1 MNTTLHYAGTV
12 LIDDLTIGEC
22 TVHRAANGDGRWWL
36 LWLRVRRDDTGD
48 PIDVAV
54 PINPGGE
61 YIAEGPGGK
70 TWGLQRSDSGTWQVS
85 PSINVLVDQVHPGP
99 HDAPSMWHQ
108 TPRIVDVP
116 DDAPW
121 ISSSA

>member
-1 MNTTLHYAGTV
+1 MRARCSS
-12 LIDDLTIGEC
+12 TISRSVSARC
-22 TVHRAANGDGRWWL
+22 IARQTAIGRWWL

-54 PINPGGE
+54 PVNPGGE

-85 PSINVLVDQVHPGP
+85 PSINVLADQVHPGP

-121 ISSSA
+121 ISGAP